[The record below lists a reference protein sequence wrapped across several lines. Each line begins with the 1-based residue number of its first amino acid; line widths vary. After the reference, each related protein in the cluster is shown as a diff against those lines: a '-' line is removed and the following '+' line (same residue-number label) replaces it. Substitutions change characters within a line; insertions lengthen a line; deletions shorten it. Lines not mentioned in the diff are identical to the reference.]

1 MDVLTTTYP
10 QHLGRIGMTELVWRV
25 VGYDTKQM
33 RNDSLLYCRD
43 TAAQAEAVC
52 RQLHP
57 HFDVYYVQRVEEFA
71 D

>member
-1 MDVLTTTYP
+1 MT
-10 QHLGRIGMTELVWRV
+10 GTELVWRV

-52 RQLHP
+52 KQLHP

-71 D
+71 E